1 MAKEALGADDV
12 FLVHPICILC
22 IDDSR
27 VFAFEGTVNN
37 DGEWSWK
44 LIPESGDNRNSGAYS
59 DFKVTDNAGKK
70 GGICVKITFAFTAA

>member
-37 DGEWSWK
+37 DGEWSSK
-44 LIPESGDNRNSGAYS
+44 LFPPSQETIEILAPTVISKSQTTLERREA
-59 DFKVTDNAGKK
+59 
-70 GGICVKITFAFTAA
+70 